1 MSLVG
6 TYVNPS
12 TGETLQIKEAN
23 DSNGQLSGTLS
34 IPFSG
39 TALNAAVTGHYHFVN
54 SSGSQ
59 TSITFIGMVDN
70 SSSTP
75 TIYEGWAG
83 VTDRNSNYAQLNML
97 GSKSSVDASG
107 KSSVCTLGGPF
118 VRQ

>member
-6 TYVNPS
+6 TYVNQS

-23 DSNGQLSGTLS
+23 DNIGQLSGVLS
-34 IPFSG
+34 IPFNG
-39 TALNAAVTGHYHFVN
+39 QVLNAAVTGHYHFV
-54 SSGSQ
+54 SSIGPQ
-59 TSITFIGMVDN
+59 TSITFTGVVEN

-75 TIYEGWAG
+75 SIYEGWAG
-83 VTDRNSNYAQLNML
+83 VTDANNYAQLNML
-97 GSKSSVDASG
+97 GSKSVLDASG